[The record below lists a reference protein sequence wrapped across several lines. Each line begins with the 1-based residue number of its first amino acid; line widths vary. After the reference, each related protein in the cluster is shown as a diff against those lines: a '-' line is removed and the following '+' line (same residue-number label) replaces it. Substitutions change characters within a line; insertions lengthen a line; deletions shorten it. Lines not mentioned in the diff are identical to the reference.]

1 VIGGGAASTAGVST
15 AGPASIAGAGA
26 GGAAGG
32 EVRGQAASPSTSDS
46 QTERGIGAHD
56 SVRAVPIWFAIVL
69 GLIQGLTEFLPV
81 SSTAHLR
88 LAPALLGQHDPGAAF
103 TAVLQLGTLAA
114 VIVYFAR
121 DLFVDLPL
129 AMVRDPRSPRGRL
142 PLLIVLGTVPI
153 VVLGLL
159 AKDLVEGDARS
170 LWVIAS
176 SLMVVGVLMAV
187 FDARANG
194 VRTLDDLGIK
204 DALIIGGAQAMA
216 LCPGVSRSGATIV
229 AALLV
234 GMRRTDAARFSF
246 LLGIPAVAG
255 AGILEAKQSVAEL
268 GPGAWKPLTIAL
280 VVAALT
286 GYASIAWLLRFL
298 GSHRLLGFAAYR
310 GAVAIAV
317 AILLLTG
324 TVSHMAGV

>member
-1 VIGGGAASTAGVST
+1 M
-15 AGPASIAGAGA
+15 
-26 GGAAGG
+26 
-32 EVRGQAASPSTSDS
+32 
-46 QTERGIGAHD
+46 
-56 SVRAVPIWFAIVL
+56 RAVPIWFAIVL

-121 DLFVDLPL
+121 DLFIDLPR
-129 AMVRDPRSPRGRL
+129 AMFRDPRSPRGRL

-170 LWVIAS
+170 LWVIAA

-187 FDARANG
+187 IDARAQG
-194 VRTLDDLGIK
+194 ARTLDDLGVR

-246 LLGIPAVAG
+246 LLGIPAIAG
-255 AGILEAKQSVAEL
+255 AAILEAKQSMAEL
-268 GPGAWKPLTIAL
+268 GPGAWKPMTVAL
-280 VVAALT
+280 VVAALS

-298 GSHRLLGFAAYR
+298 GSHRLVGFALYR

-317 AILLLTG
+317 ASLLISG

>member
-1 VIGGGAASTAGVST
+1 M
-15 AGPASIAGAGA
+15 
-26 GGAAGG
+26 
-32 EVRGQAASPSTSDS
+32 
-46 QTERGIGAHD
+46 
-56 SVRAVPIWFAIVL
+56 RAVPIWFAIVL

-121 DLFVDLPL
+121 DLFIDLPR
-129 AMVRDPRSPRGRL
+129 AMFRDPRSPRGRL

-170 LWVIAS
+170 LWVIAA

-187 FDARANG
+187 IDARAQG
-194 VRTLDDLGIK
+194 ARTLDDLGVR

-246 LLGIPAVAG
+246 LLGIPAIAG
-255 AGILEAKQSVAEL
+255 AAILEAKQSMAEL
-268 GPGAWKPLTIAL
+268 GPGAWKQTTGRTVAIATTDRRRVDFATNVVGVSELNSAPTINSTPV
-280 VVAALT
+280 VVAALS

-298 GSHRLLGFAAYR
+298 GSHRLVGFALYR

-317 AILLLTG
+317 ASLLISG